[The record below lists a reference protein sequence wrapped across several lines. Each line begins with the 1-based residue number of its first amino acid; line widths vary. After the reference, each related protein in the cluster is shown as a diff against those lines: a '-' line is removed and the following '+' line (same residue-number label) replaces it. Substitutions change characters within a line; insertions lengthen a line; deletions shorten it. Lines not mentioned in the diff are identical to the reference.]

1 MNICSEICMD
11 VLQCNLNRYS
21 ITINSFYPETNVNLS
36 FNMMNWQHSQIRP
49 QKTSCTQNTLEKTA
63 NQKPSLCELF
73 AQCLGK
79 FTLYKTFFQSYN
91 ITFLNTNS
99 MSQSFSNKQMN
110 FLG

>member
-1 MNICSEICMD
+1 MNICSEICME
-11 VLQCNLNRYS
+11 VLQCNLNPYS

-36 FNMMNWQHSQIRP
+36 FNMMNWHSQIRP

-63 NQKPSLCELF
+63 NQK
-73 AQCLGK
+73 
-79 FTLYKTFFQSYN
+79 N